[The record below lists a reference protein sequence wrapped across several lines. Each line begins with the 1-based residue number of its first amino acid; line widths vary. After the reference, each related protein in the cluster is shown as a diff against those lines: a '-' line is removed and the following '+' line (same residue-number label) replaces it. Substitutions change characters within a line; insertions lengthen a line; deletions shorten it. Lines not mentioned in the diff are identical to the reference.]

1 MKKCLQFPYF
11 MNLKIFGRVTA
22 FCISCWVFWNVKITQ
37 RWNKHLPRFL
47 DMQWGR
53 TLVWSYCILSCY
65 YHRVMTGLPAL
76 SWLMTMRSWFCFL
89 LCFVLRLWS
98 LADHALIARCN
109 MEEAVRSVAFSPDGS
124 QLALG
129 MKDGSFIVLRV
140 RHVLM
145 LKMILEMP
153 FC

>member
-1 MKKCLQFPYF
+1 M
-11 MNLKIFGRVTA
+11 GR
-22 FCISCWVFWNVKITQ
+22 
-37 RWNKHLPRFL
+37 L
-47 DMQWGR
+47 
-53 TLVWSYCILSCY
+53 
-65 YHRVMTGLPAL
+65 
-76 SWLMTMRSWFCFL
+76 TMRSWFGFVFSFVL
-89 LCFVLRLWS
+89 VLRLWS

-140 RHVLM
+140 RHVLT
-145 LKMILEMP
+145 LKMILNIL